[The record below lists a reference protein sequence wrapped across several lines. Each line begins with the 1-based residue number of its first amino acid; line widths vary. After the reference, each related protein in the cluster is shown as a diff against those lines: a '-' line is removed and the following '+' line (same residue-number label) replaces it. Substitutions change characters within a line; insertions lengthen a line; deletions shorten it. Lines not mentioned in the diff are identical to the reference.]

1 MDASVTP
8 DGPGVARAVSL
19 SPPKSGY
26 WLAFLKEIQANC
38 TQMQWNLWSARDFQ
52 TPWASCVPW
61 TEDFN
66 TGTFLSM
73 TSAMDYRTFGSVV
86 LQELG

>member
-26 WLAFLKEIQANC
+26 WLAFLEEIQANC
-38 TQMQWNLWSARDFQ
+38 TQMQRNLCSARDIK
-52 TPWASCVPW
+52 TPWAPCVSW

-66 TGTFLSM
+66 TGTFLNM
-73 TSAMDYRTFGSVV
+73 TSVMDYRTFGSVV
-86 LQELG
+86 LQEFG

>member
-26 WLAFLKEIQANC
+26 WLAFLEEILSNC
-38 TQMQWNLWSARDFQ
+38 TQMQWNLWSVIDFQ
-52 TPWASCVPW
+52 TPWAPRVPW

-66 TGTFLSM
+66 TGTFLNM
-73 TSAMDYRTFGSVV
+73 TSVMDYRTFGSVV
-86 LQELG
+86 LQEFG